1 MGSTVSLIDAPI
13 LNRANLPSTEIQFS
27 SSFSIRLGHLD
38 HQHEVLDTLP
48 VVTKLPNTDHTLRN
62 LSNKFRGI
70 FFLLGM
76 VAKTGADQRPTEGNK
91 ADP

>member
-62 LSNKFRGI
+62 LSNKFRDI
-70 FFLLGM
+70 FFSSTRHGGQNGRGPE
-76 VAKTGADQRPTEGNK
+76 AY
-91 ADP
+91 